1 MIPIRWR
8 FDAFNYTGYLED
20 GGLFSLITTGVL
32 RVPYLP
38 YFVSSYLI
46 IMQNKAKILTK
57 IRKLK
62 KKKKKKGK
70 KERKREKRKARK
82 NKINIFGLLYVF
94 LYKGSR

>member
-20 GGLFSLITTGVL
+20 GGLFSMITTGVL
-32 RVPYLP
+32 RAPYLP

-62 KKKKKKGK
+62 KKKRK
-70 KERKREKRKARK
+70 KERKKESKEKQ
-82 NKINIFGLLYVF
+82 N
-94 LYKGSR
+94 